1 MSPEPPPEFSL
12 LLAAT
17 PEALIVTTVDGHIVA
32 ANAPAAALF
41 GRPAEVLQTF
51 HVGALLPEELP
62 EGERARRLAQ
72 RPGGAAFPA
81 EVTRTRF
88 SVAGETWFSV
98 LVLDASRQEAI
109 ESRLSERDRQLERA
123 ARLAQLAT
131 WRWDHAAL
139 RFELSPEFCALI
151 GIGADRNRLGLVE
164 AMKWVHP
171 DDRQPVIE
179 RMQQDFASGSSFA
192 FDMRLRRAD
201 GHTIP
206 VHCDGEIDF
215 DARGAPVGVFG
226 VVQRVTGHELVQLV
240 RRYFDLEAEVAERA
254 LAAQALR
261 AERDRAQQYLDVAG
275 VMFIGLDARA
285 RVQLANGRA
294 AEILGCPVDEIVG
307 SDWFGRFIPEA
318 MRDGVQTVFSRLMA
332 GDGHVDGIARYENPV
347 LRADGKQRLIAWHN
361 VVLRDDTGRITGT
374 LSSGEDITD
383 RRRAELTL
391 QRTMHEVQAVNR
403 ELESFAYTV
412 SHDLRTPLR
421 TIQGFSQLLLADHRQ
436 HLDVEAQALLGRIA
450 HNAERLNELTEHL
463 LALSRVGRATLTLRP
478 LDLAAVAREVVDML
492 AGAPGADRIEWVIPA
507 SLPARA
513 DQDLMRALLQN
524 LCDNAV
530 KFTRTVPHPRV
541 EFGQA
546 DDGVYFVRDNGVG
559 FDMAFADKLFRPF
572 QRLHDR
578 SIEGNGVGLATV
590 ARVVERHGGRVWA
603 ESSPGH
609 GACFWFTIGTGG
621 GRTAKTRL
629 CSLFE

>member
-1 MSPEPPPEFSL
+1 VSPETPPEFSL

-17 PEALIVTTVDGHIVA
+17 PEALIVTTVDGQIVA

-41 GRPAEVLQTF
+41 GRPAEALQTY

-62 EGERARRLAQ
+62 EGERARRFAQ
-72 RPGGAAFPA
+72 RPSGAAFPA

-151 GIGADRNRLGLVE
+151 GIGADQSRLGLVE

-201 GHTIP
+201 GHAIP

-275 VMFIGLDARA
+275 VMFIGLDARGH
-285 RVQLANGRA
+285 VQLANGRA
-294 AEILGCPVDEIVG
+294 AEILGCPVDEIIG
-307 SDWFGRFIPEA
+307 SDWFGRFVPEA
-318 MRDGVQTVFSRLMA
+318 MRDSVRTVFGRLMT

-347 LRADGKQRLIAWHN
+347 LRADGKERLIAWHN
-361 VVLRDDTGRITGT
+361 VVLRDDTGRLTGT

-436 HLDVEAQALLGRIA
+436 SLDVEAQALLGRIA

-478 LDLAAVAREVVDML
+478 LDLATVAREVVDML

-609 GACFWFTIGTGG
+609 GACFRFTIGTGG
-621 GRTAKTRL
+621 G
-629 CSLFE
+629 

>member
-1 MSPEPPPEFSL
+1 VPEPAPELSL

-17 PEALIVTTVDGHIVA
+17 PEALLVTGMDGHVVE
-32 ANAPAAALF
+32 ANEPAAVLF
-41 GRPAEVLQTF
+41 GVPVETF
-51 HVGALLPEELP
+51 RGMHVGALLPEELP
-62 EGERARRLAQ
+62 LGARARRFAQ
-72 RPGGAAFPA
+72 RPHGAAFPA

-88 SVAGETWFSV
+88 TSGGDEWFAV

-151 GIGADRNRLGLVE
+151 GVGADRSRPSLGE
-164 AMKWVHP
+164 AMTWVHL

-179 RMQQDFASGSSFA
+179 RMQQDFASGSAFA

-201 GHTIP
+201 GSIVP

-254 LAAQALR
+254 LVAQALR

-275 VMFIGLDARA
+275 VMFIGLDARG
-285 RVQLANGRA
+285 RIQLANGRA
-294 AEILGCPVDEIVG
+294 AEILGCPVDELVG
-307 SDWFGRFIPEA
+307 SDWFARFVPA
-318 MRDGVQTVFSRLMA
+318 SMRDAVRVVFDRLMV
-332 GDGHVDGIARYENPV
+332 GEGNVEGLARYENPV
-347 LRADGKQRLIAWHN
+347 CRVDGTERLIAWHN

-374 LSSGEDITD
+374 LSSGEDVTD
-383 RRRAELTL
+383 RRLAELSL

-421 TIQGFSQLLLADHRQ
+421 TIQGFSQLLLADHR
-436 HLDVEAQALLGRIA
+436 HSLDAEAQALLARIA

-463 LALSRVGRATLTLRP
+463 LALSRVGRATLLLRP

-492 AGAPGADRIEWVIPA
+492 AGAPGADRIEWVIPV
-507 SLPARA
+507 SLPALA
-513 DQDLMRALLQN
+513 DQDLMRALIQN

-541 EFGQA
+541 EFGQTP
-546 DDGVYFVRDNGVG
+546 DGAYFVRDNGVG

-590 ARVVERHGGRVWA
+590 ARVVERHGGCVWA

-609 GACFWFTIGTGG
+609 GACFRFTIGTGG
-621 GRTAKTRL
+621 A
-629 CSLFE
+629 

>member
-1 MSPEPPPEFSL
+1 MSPETPPEFSL

-62 EGERARRLAQ
+62 EGERARRFAQ

-88 SVAGETWFSV
+88 SVAGATWFSV

-139 RFELSPEFCALI
+139 HFELSPEFCALI
-151 GIGADRNRLGLVE
+151 GIGADQNRLGLVE

-201 GHTIP
+201 GHAIP

-307 SDWFGRFIPEA
+307 SDWFGRFVPEA

-347 LRADGKQRLIAWHN
+347 LRADGKERLIAWHN

-436 HLDVEAQALLGRIA
+436 SLDVEAQALLGRIA

-541 EFGQA
+541 EFGQTE
-546 DDGVYFVRDNGVG
+546 DGVYFVRDNGVG

-590 ARVVERHGGRVWA
+590 ARVVERHGGRAWA

-609 GACFWFTIGTGG
+609 GACFRFTIGTGG
-621 GRTAKTRL
+621 
-629 CSLFE
+629 S